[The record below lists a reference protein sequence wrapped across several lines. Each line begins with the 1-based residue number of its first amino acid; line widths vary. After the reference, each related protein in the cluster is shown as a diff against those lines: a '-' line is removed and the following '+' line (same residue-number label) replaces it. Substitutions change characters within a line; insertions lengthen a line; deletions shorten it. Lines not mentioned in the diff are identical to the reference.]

1 MNHTDTTSTPRSWY
15 VLALLTVVY
24 ALNIADR
31 YVVSTVLEPIRLELA
46 LSDSQVGLI
55 TGVALALFYVTV
67 GIPIAVLADRANRR
81 NILAVALAIWS
92 AMTAACGLAHNVWQ
106 FALARVGVGIGEAG
120 GTPPSTSILADRFAP
135 RYRPAAFTIFA
146 LGAPLGAWIGSEL
159 AGAVAQHY
167 GWRAA
172 FQILG
177 LPGLLVALLVYLTI
191 REPPRGTFDAV
202 GAAAAKPG
210 LGATL
215 KYLARRRA
223 AVHLILG
230 GTIATLW
237 GWGLMWW
244 TPAFLMRA
252 YGLSTGAA
260 GAALGPMHLIAGTA
274 ATLATSFLV
283 APRMAAD
290 PRRIVWLL
298 AAVVA
303 AATIPSVLVYW
314 THSLTTAIALLW
326 VVVPAVYF
334 FIGPTLGLLQ
344 NVVPPT
350 MRAQAVAVL
359 LFTANVAN
367 LIIAPQLVGLS
378 SDWLA
383 PALGGNTEALR
394 WSLLVLTPTGLWAA
408 YHFWAS
414 ARWIRQEQAEI
425 SGEVPIGSDSE
436 LSRAN

>member
-1 MNHTDTTSTPRSWY
+1 MKRSDAALAPAGRSHRDTLESWY

-24 ALNIADR
+24 TLNIADR

-46 LSDSQVGLI
+46 LSDSEIGFI
-55 TGVALALFYVTV
+55 TGVALALFYVTI

-81 NILAVALAIWS
+81 NILAVSLAIWS
-92 AMTAACGLAHNVWQ
+92 GMTALCGLAHNVWQ
-106 FALARVGVGIGEAG
+106 FLLARIGVGIGEAG

-135 RYRPAAFTIFA
+135 RSRPTAFTIFA

-159 AGAVAQHY
+159 AGGVAQRF

-172 FQILG
+172 FQVLG
-177 LPGLLVALLVYLTI
+177 LPGLLVALLVWLSV
-191 REPPRGTFDAV
+191 REPPRGSFDAA
-202 GAAAAKPG
+202 GMAAGTPS
-210 LGATL
+210 LRATL
-215 KYLARRRA
+215 RFLLQRRA
-223 AVHLILG
+223 AIHLIMG

-244 TPAFLMRA
+244 TPAFLMRVH
-252 YGLSTGAA
+252 GLSTGAA

-274 ATLATSFLV
+274 ATLATSLLV
-283 APRMAAD
+283 APPAAAD

-303 AATIPSVLVYW
+303 VATVPSFFAYW
-314 THSLTTAIALLW
+314 THSLPVAIVLLW
-326 VVVPAVYF
+326 IIVPAVYF

-344 NVVPPT
+344 NVVPPA

-367 LIIAPQLVGLS
+367 LIVAPQVVGLA

-383 PALGGNTEALR
+383 PALGGNAEALR
-394 WSLLVLTPTGLWAA
+394 WSLLALAPTGFWAA
-408 YHFWAS
+408 YHFWAC
-414 ARWIRQEQAEI
+414 ARWIRAEQAEI
-425 SGEVPIGSDSE
+425 SGGPPG
-436 LSRAN
+436 